1 MRASSLRSPSA
12 TAHLDSRCPF
22 RRNFGARKRR
32 DPMAK
37 KIDWYYH
44 RKG

>member
-1 MRASSLRSPSA
+1 LNFARLRRA
-12 TAHLDSRCPF
+12 
-22 RRNFGARKRR
+22 ARGLWPLAITPH
-32 DPMAK
+32 DEESPMAK

>member
-1 MRASSLRSPSA
+1 MRLAVGDLSYNNGSSTPQEH
-12 TAHLDSRCPF
+12 T
-22 RRNFGARKRR
+22 
-32 DPMAK
+32 MAK